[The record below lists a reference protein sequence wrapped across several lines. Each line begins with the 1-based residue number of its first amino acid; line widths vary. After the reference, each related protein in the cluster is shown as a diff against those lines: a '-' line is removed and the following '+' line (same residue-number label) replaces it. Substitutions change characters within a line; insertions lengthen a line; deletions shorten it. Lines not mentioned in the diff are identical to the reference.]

1 MYLDADMCMCVQPIY
16 GRNRCEEDISG
27 VEFEMDFMNLCRWIN
42 SVLKDVKPHTQ
53 KTRNKNTK
61 VADII
66 ACVRIEETNQKI
78 CSQFHAK
85 VSDFGAFFA
94 FFFLGFHVKNVQLAK
109 SMKIFENTNISEI

>member
-1 MYLDADMCMCVQPIY
+1 MYLDADIYMCEQPIY
-16 GRNRCEEDISG
+16 GRNRCEEYKSG

-53 KTRNKNTK
+53 KTTNKNTK
-61 VADII
+61 VAGII

-94 FFFLGFHVKNVQLAK
+94 FFFPTLPCEKCSTG
-109 SMKIFENTNISEI
+109 KIYENI